1 MANNRTGAY
10 TGVRVAWQSEPIS
23 EPKTTWP
30 VVGSECV
37 PEPKAWPVKGSE
49 FGPEPAA
56 ASTVIGSE
64 F

>member
-1 MANNRTGAY
+1 MANNRTGAC
-10 TGVRVAWQSEPIS
+10 TEVRVAWQSEPIS

-30 VVGSECV
+30 VVGSERV
-37 PEPKAWPVKGSE
+37 PEPKAWPVEGLE

-56 ASTVIGSE
+56 AWTVIGSE